1 MVVTIISAQFA
12 LLVRKSK
19 IAGEQLSVRG
29 KARIHGIAPAVND
42 PRIRKDAVNG
52 TEMEKIAQILV
63 DDSVC
68 SRREAPQSF
77 KSRFSD
83 GPIAGFTR
91 LEKRAQ
97 PHELAGAMHL
107 RMGGQYLLDQRGAAT
122 RHAHD

>member
-12 LLVRKSK
+12 LLVGKAK
-19 IAGEQLSVRG
+19 IAGEQLVVRG
-29 KARIHGIAPAVND
+29 KAGIHGIAPTVND
-42 PRIRKDAVNG
+42 PRIRKDPVNG
-52 TEMEKIAQILV
+52 AEMKKIAQILV
-63 DDSVC
+63 DDSIR

-83 GPIAGFTR
+83 GPNAGFCR

-107 RMGGQYLLDQRGAAT
+107 RMRGQNL
-122 RHAHD
+122 